1 MDLYFAGI
9 QALELDEYLSSKNCH
24 RLFSYAGKPRKRLQ
38 MFEPTSSK
46 IFMDSGAFGV
56 AHSKKE
62 ITLDEYIEFIKQTPR
77 VNLFAC
83 LDVIPFP
90 ILNTETSRQSAEQS
104 WQNYL
109 YMLKHLPQDLWDKV
123 VPTYHYG
130 EDFAF
135 LEQMLEGFEGYK
147 PPYIAYGGRVGIA
160 TNHILDS
167 LDTFFDIVKKN
178 RPTVKVHGFGI
189 TVFKILEKHPFTSA
203 DSTSYLKKAV
213 NGSVYLEC
221 LRKPI
226 KISTQTQKDVLN
238 YLHMDDQLKT
248 IIENEVQ
255 SYGYTI
261 QELQDSFRSR
271 FKFNIDYF
279 MRWQKNYKLQVPKIR
294 KKKLF

>member
-24 RLFSYAGKPRKRLQ
+24 RLFSYADKPRKRLQ

-90 ILNTETSRQSAEQS
+90 VLNTETSRQSAEQS

-109 YMLKHLPQDLWDKV
+109 YMLKHLPQDLWDKI

-135 LEQMLEGFEGYK
+135 LEQMLEGFDGYK

-203 DSTSYLKKAV
+203 DSTSYLKTAV

-238 YLHMDDQLKT
+238 YLHMDDQLKN

-279 MRWQKNYKLQVPKIR
+279 MRRQKNYKLQVPKIR